1 VKSSRWEHSSLFW
14 ILNSD
19 LTKRAEAYSWIGN
32 LFSFFSQLK
41 TIGSD
46 ELNKKCEHLANVY
59 HKDIDY
65 GDFQNECKHLKHYM
79 VLDENCETLPALY
92 RKIIS
97 DNLKSVSQCWNC
109 TRSVHV
115 HDGDQLYRG
124 TFIFKIET
132 YKESAS
138 QHNGAAAFELAFTQ
152 VHGKWHP
159 EDHWLQANYKSI
171 LYK

>member
-1 VKSSRWEHSSLFW
+1 MKSSRWKHSSLFW

-59 HKDIDY
+59 HKDLDY
-65 GDFQNECKHLKHYM
+65 GNLLNECKHLKHYM

-97 DNLKSVSQCWNC
+97 DNLKSVFPKVEIALRVFMCMMVTNC
-109 TRSVHV
+109 TGERSFSRLKLTKN
-115 HDGDQLYRG
+115 QLRS
-124 TFIFKIET
+124 TM
-132 YKESAS
+132 
-138 QHNGAAAFELAFTQ
+138 GAAAFELAFTH
-152 VHGKWHP
+152 VHGK
-159 EDHWLQANYKSI
+159 
-171 LYK
+171 